1 MRLEVS
7 DGRRWRSGPTRN
19 KQERREKGG
28 DESRVVRKK
37 REGEEGTAAEG
48 DGWMDDNG
56 QDFCSHGT
64 ARQDGGFFR
73 GGRSMGEGR
82 EDGRA
87 GAGQGQLG
95 QQGRAGLD
103 WTGLGNATRVRIEL
117 QVG

>member
-7 DGRRWRSGPTRN
+7 DARRWRSGPTRN
-19 KQERREKGG
+19 KQERREEGG
-28 DESRVVRKK
+28 DASRAVREK
-37 REGEEGTAAEG
+37 REGEEETAAEE

-73 GGRSMGEGR
+73 GGRSMGDGR

-87 GAGQGQLG
+87 GAGQGS
-95 QQGRAGLD
+95 RAGLD
-103 WTGLGNATRVRIEL
+103 WTGRDWGMR
-117 QVG
+117 G

>member
-1 MRLEVS
+1 M
-7 DGRRWRSGPTRN
+7 
-19 KQERREKGG
+19 
-28 DESRVVRKK
+28 
-37 REGEEGTAAEG
+37 

-82 EDGRA
+82 EDGRQ
-87 GAGQGQLG
+87 GQGRAAG

-103 WTGLGNATRVRIEL
+103 WTGLDGTGECEL
-117 QVG
+117 SCRWAERSLGGSEREGAGTQHSRGGGSMKVVADTKKEAAALGGG